1 MKPTGVT
8 PIQPASC
15 SAATPLPIRIT
26 ASTATQADVHEKNLL
41 IGMRALLRS
50 KAQAITDAVAR
61 YISSRLFEYEEEKK
75 YIYPKVLVTLKII
88 EK

>member
-15 SAATPLPIRIT
+15 SAATPLPIKIT

-50 KAQAITDAVAR
+50 KAQAMTASKTMATR
-61 YISSRLFEYEEEKK
+61 KPPSSTPPLPSAASAE
-75 YIYPKVLVTLKII
+75 
-88 EK
+88 

>member
-1 MKPTGVT
+1 MKSSGVT

-26 ASTATQADVHEKNLL
+26 ASTATQADVHEKNWP

-50 KAQAITDAVAR
+50 KAQAMTA
-61 YISSRLFEYEEEKK
+61 SSTMATRKPPSRAPPLPSAASAE
-75 YIYPKVLVTLKII
+75 
-88 EK
+88 